1 MHDEASFNRAPRRP
15 LTEATRHPCHH
26 VIFPQTHMPSV
37 IPDWPSRRFLL
48 AALACAFLACS
59 VFLPGL
65 SGGFIFDDTPNIVT
79 NYLLHVTSLH
89 PFDLIQASLS
99 FHAGGGSRPLAM
111 LTFALDHWRAGLDP
125 QAFKTTSLVVHAIT
139 TAVLAVFLRKL
150 LLLAAWSPR
159 RAAFAALALALLWA
173 VHPLQVSSV
182 LYVVQRMQTLATL
195 FLLLA
200 LLGYLHGRDAQMRSL
215 PAKRY
220 WYFTGIA
227 WLLALASKE
236 DAVLLPAYALLL
248 ELTILKFAAADEK
261 TALQLRKGAL
271 ALGLAG
277 LALYLLVAVPH
288 YWTWEPYSTRDFNSY
303 ERLLTQGRMLVMY
316 LGQILLPLPENLPFY
331 YDDLVVSR
339 SLTQPATTLPALG
352 LIAALLALAV
362 ALRHRAPVFSFG
374 LLFFFAGHFTTS
386 NVIGLEM
393 AFEHRNHLPLVGAL
407 LALADLLRIAADR
420 FRLPVLA
427 GAFVVVA
434 VTLASAGLAWKR
446 AEVWGDPLRLAQEST
461 RIAPDSV
468 RAWILLCDTHYS
480 AAELKPEHPSFD
492 LAIESCEAG
501 SRLGSSA
508 VLLANLVTLK
518 SINGSI
524 EPKDWERLNT
534 RLRQVTLNNENR
546 NIVWGMVNAIQGKL
560 PVDGERALETIA
572 IITGRSPLN
581 VQENIAV
588 ATALLRDGR
597 HPEAAYPYLVN
608 AVTTASKDDPAV
620 ARLLADLD
628 RMGRSEWAE
637 RLRAMSEAKHASSG
651 M

>member
-1 MHDEASFNRAPRRP
+1 
-15 LTEATRHPCHH
+15 
-26 VIFPQTHMPSV
+26 MPPV
-37 IPDWPSRRFLL
+37 IPDWTSRRFLL
-48 AALACAFLACS
+48 AALACALVACS
-59 VFLPGL
+59 IFVPGL
-65 SGGFIFDDTPNIVT
+65 SGGFIFDDKPNIVT
-79 NYLLHVTSLH
+79 NYLLHVTTLH

-125 QAFKTTSLVVHAIT
+125 QAFKTTSLVVHAIAT
-139 TAVLAVFLRKL
+139 VVLALFLRKL
-150 LLLAAWSPR
+150 LCLAAWAPK
-159 RAAFAALALALLWA
+159 RATFAALAIALVWA

-200 LLGYLHGRDAQMRSL
+200 MWSYMRGRQAQMQGL
-215 PAKRY
+215 PARRH
-220 WYFTGIA
+220 WYVAGIA
-227 WLLALASKE
+227 WVLALASKE
-236 DAVLLPAYALLL
+236 DAALFPAYALLL
-248 ELTILKFAAADEK
+248 ELTLLKFAAADAEV
-261 TALQLRKGAL
+261 ARRLRKGYWV
-271 ALGLAG
+271 LGLVGA
-277 LALYLLVAVPH
+277 ALYLLVVVPH
-288 YWTWEPYSTRDFNSY
+288 YWTAEPYFTRDFNSY
-303 ERLLTQGRMLVMY
+303 ERLLTQGRVLVMY
-316 LGQILLPLPENLPFY
+316 LGQILLPLPQNLPFY

-339 SLTQPATTLPALG
+339 GLMQPATTLPALG
-352 LIAALLALAV
+352 LIVALLALAV
-362 ALRHRAPVFSFG
+362 SLRHRLPVFSFG
-374 LLFFFAGHFTTS
+374 LLLFFAGHFTTS
-386 NVIGLEM
+386 NVIGLEL

-407 LALADLLRIAADR
+407 LALADLIRIAADR
-420 FRLPVLA
+420 LRMPSPAIALFAMVWALA
-427 GAFVVVA
+427 CG
-434 VTLASAGLAWKR
+434 GLTWKR
-446 AEVWGDPLRLAQEST
+446 ADVWGDPLRLAQEST

-468 RAWILLCDTHYS
+468 RAWILLCETHYS

-501 SRLGSSA
+501 SRLESSA

-546 NIVWGMVNAIQGKL
+546 NIVWGMINAIQSKL

-572 IITGRSPLN
+572 IITERSPLN

-608 AVTTASKDDPAV
+608 AVTSAPKDDPAV
-620 ARLLADLD
+620 TRFLANLD

-637 RLRAMSEAKHASSG
+637 RLRAMSDGQIQPAP
-651 M
+651 